1 MTTVADS
8 HIILDDRGVA
18 WIDKTNTKV
27 IEVAMDMLAHDWRPE
42 DIHDQHPHLPL
53 AGIYAALAYYYDY
66 QAEMDA
72 QIQRQLAQVSG
83 LAANATLASPV
94 RRKLRQM
101 GKLA

>member
-1 MTTVADS
+1 MTAVADS
-8 HIILDDRGVA
+8 HIVRDDRGVA
-18 WIDKTNTKV
+18 WIDKTSTKV

-66 QAEMDA
+66 QTEMDTE
-72 QIQRQLAQVSG
+72 IDRQLAQVIG
-83 LAANATLASPV
+83 LADVALDSPV

-101 GKLA
+101 GKLP